1 MIDLF
6 PEIGIVLTHFHI
18 GSISDKSVQF
28 SLAKEARKRMVD
40 MRFGCVRFIF
50 MRITLRSV
58 ESDLPE
64 TLEGQH
70 GMCVVLIQSTITE
83 WGRFDI
89 YIYRSTRK

>member
-1 MIDLF
+1 
-6 PEIGIVLTHFHI
+6 
-18 GSISDKSVQF
+18 
-28 SLAKEARKRMVD
+28 

-58 ESDLPE
+58 ESDLSE

-70 GMCVVLIQSTITE
+70 GMCVVLIQSMITE

-89 YIYRSTRK
+89 YILHISIDSQINYRNHFRNAKVNRNGESMSNR